1 MRNFLAIALRS
12 SIVAAVVVA
21 ALAPTAWPQA
31 PDVDPPAL
39 IGLWSGSWTSTH
51 VASENGRYYL
61 TITRVDG
68 QKVVGKVEHVARR
81 TTQFPINGTLS
92 GNRLTYLRTELTI
105 SGNQMTGSGPDFRI
119 TLIKDK

>member
-1 MRNFLAIALRS
+1 MRNFLVTALRS

-21 ALAPTAWPQA
+21 ALAATAWPQA
-31 PDVDPPAL
+31 PDVDPQAL

-81 TTQFPINGTLS
+81 TTQRS
-92 GNRLTYLRTELTI
+92 
-105 SGNQMTGSGPDFRI
+105 
-119 TLIKDK
+119 